1 MINRGVPGSTVSP
14 SLTKTSDTVPVV
26 AMVMVSLSLALVSPL
41 PSTVEVMELYC
52 TTSVRTSVSS
62 PLFFAARNWRIP
74 KPAAMRISRKM
85 NHRTIFRRFFRGIP
99 FHFFQREA
107 FSTAASEA
115 GDGAASGAA

>member
-1 MINRGVPGSTVSP
+1 MTKRGVPGSTVSP

-26 AMVMVSLSLALVSPL
+26 AIVMVSLSLALVSPL

-62 PLFFAARNWRIP
+62 PPFLADRNFQTPRPTAVRI
-74 KPAAMRISRKM
+74 RRVR

-99 FHFFQREA
+99 FHFFQREV
-107 FSTAASEA
+107 FSASGA
-115 GDGAASGAA
+115 GGGAASGAA